1 VEETPM
7 RGDSRLSRML
17 HVLIHLG
24 RRKKA
29 ATSEMI
35 AKMLN
40 TNPVVVRRTMAGLRE
55 RGYVQSEK
63 GHGGGWKLTKSLDEI
78 SLLDV
83 YEALERPE
91 LFCLV
96 SASDH
101 AGCLVEIS
109 VNEALEDARREAE
122 TLLLS
127 RFATLKLSD
136 IAGDFDRRLEML
148 GLSSGA
154 HGLDS

>member
-1 VEETPM
+1 M

-24 RRKKA
+24 RRNEA
-29 ATSEMI
+29 ATSELI

-63 GHGGGWKLTKSLDEI
+63 GHGGGWTLSKRLDEI
-78 SLLDV
+78 TLLDV

-101 AGCLVEIS
+101 PGCLVELA
-109 VNEALEDARREAE
+109 VNEALEDARRDAEA
-122 TLLLS
+122 LLLS
-127 RFATLKLSD
+127 RFATLRLSD
-136 IAGDFDRRLEML
+136 IATNFDNRLSML
-148 GLSSGA
+148 NLGHDLPGFDA
-154 HGLDS
+154 

>member
-1 VEETPM
+1 M

-24 RRKKA
+24 RRREP
-29 ATSEMI
+29 ATSELI
-35 AKMLN
+35 ARMLN

-63 GHGGGWKLTKSLDEI
+63 GHGGGWTLSKSLDEI

-83 YEALERPE
+83 YDALERPE

-109 VNEALEDARREAE
+109 VNEALENARREAE
-122 TLLLS
+122 ALLLS

-136 IAGDFDRRLEML
+136 IAGDFDRRMDML

-154 HGLDS
+154 QGFET

>member
-1 VEETPM
+1 M
-7 RGDSRLSRML
+7 RGDSRMSRML

-24 RRKKA
+24 RHA
-29 ATSEMI
+29 ESMTSETI

-63 GHGGGWKLTKSLDEI
+63 GHGGGWRLSKTLDEI
-78 SLLDV
+78 TLLDV

-96 SASDH
+96 ASSDH
-101 AGCLVEIS
+101 AGCLVEIA

-122 TLLLS
+122 ALLLS
-127 RFATLKLSD
+127 RFSTIRLSD
-136 IAGDFDRRLEML
+136 IADSFETRMEMP
-148 GLSSGA
+148 GLQAGK
-154 HGLDS
+154 GVV

>member
-1 VEETPM
+1 M

-24 RRKKA
+24 RRKQA

-101 AGCLVEIS
+101 PGCLVELS
-109 VNEALEDARREAE
+109 VNEALDDARREAE

-136 IAGDFDRRLEML
+136 IAGDFDRRMDML

-154 HGLDS
+154 HGFDT

>member
-1 VEETPM
+1 M
-7 RGDSRLSRML
+7 RGDSRMSRML

-24 RRKKA
+24 RHA
-29 ATSEMI
+29 ESMTSETI

-63 GHGGGWKLTKSLDEI
+63 GHGGGWRLSKTLDEI
-78 SLLDV
+78 TLLDV
-83 YEALERPE
+83 YDALERPE

-96 SASDH
+96 ASSDH
-101 AGCLVEIS
+101 AGCLVEIA

-122 TLLLS
+122 ALLLS
-127 RFATLKLSD
+127 RFSTIRLSD
-136 IAGDFDRRLEML
+136 IADSFETRMEML
-148 GLSSGA
+148 GLQAGK
-154 HGLDS
+154 GVV

>member
-1 VEETPM
+1 M

-24 RRKKA
+24 RRKEA
-29 ATSEMI
+29 ATSELI

-63 GHGGGWKLTKSLDEI
+63 GHGGGWTLSKRLDEI
-78 SLLDV
+78 TLLDV

-101 AGCLVEIS
+101 PGCLVELA
-109 VNEALEDARREAE
+109 VTEALEDARRDAEA
-122 TLLLS
+122 LLLS
-127 RFATLKLSD
+127 RFATLRLSD
-136 IAGDFDRRLEML
+136 IATNFDNRLSML
-148 GLSSGA
+148 NLGHDLPGFDA
-154 HGLDS
+154 

>member
-1 VEETPM
+1 M
-7 RGDSRLSRML
+7 RGDSRMSRML

-24 RRKKA
+24 RHA
-29 ATSEMI
+29 ESMTSETI

-63 GHGGGWKLTKSLDEI
+63 GHGGGWRLSKTLGEI

-83 YEALERPE
+83 YDALERPE

-96 SASDH
+96 ASSDH
-101 AGCLVEIS
+101 AGCLVEIA

-122 TLLLS
+122 ALLLS
-127 RFATLKLSD
+127 RFSTIRLSD
-136 IAGDFDRRLEML
+136 IADSFETRMEML
-148 GLSSGA
+148 GLQAGK
-154 HGLDS
+154 GVV

>member
-1 VEETPM
+1 M

-24 RRKKA
+24 RRKQA

-63 GHGGGWKLTKSLDEI
+63 GHGGGWTLSKGLNEI
-78 SLLDV
+78 TLLDV

-101 AGCLVEIS
+101 PGCLVELA
-109 VNEALEDARREAE
+109 VNEALEDARRDAEA
-122 TLLLS
+122 LLLS
-127 RFATLKLSD
+127 RFATLRLSD
-136 IAGDFDRRLEML
+136 IATNFDNRLSML
-148 GLSSGA
+148 NLGHDLPGFDA
-154 HGLDS
+154 

>member
-1 VEETPM
+1 M

-24 RRKKA
+24 RHA
-29 ATSEMI
+29 ESMTSETI

-55 RGYVQSEK
+55 CGHVQSEK
-63 GHGGGWKLTKSLDEI
+63 GHGGGWRLTRPLEDI
-78 SLLDV
+78 TLLDV
-83 YEALERPE
+83 YDALDRPD

-96 SASDH
+96 PSSDH
-101 AGCLVEIS
+101 SGCLVEVA

-122 TLLLS
+122 ALLLS
-127 RFATLKLSD
+127 RFAALRLSD
-136 IAGDFDRRLEML
+136 IADSFHIRMAML
-148 GLSSGA
+148 GLDAGTP
-154 HGLDS
+154 GPQR

>member
-1 VEETPM
+1 M
-7 RGDSRLSRML
+7 RGDSRMSRML

-24 RRKKA
+24 RHA
-29 ATSEMI
+29 ESMTSETI

-63 GHGGGWKLTKSLDEI
+63 GHGGGWRLSKTLHEI

-83 YEALERPE
+83 YDALERPE

-96 SASDH
+96 ASSDH
-101 AGCLVEIS
+101 AGCLVEIA

-122 TLLLS
+122 ALLLS
-127 RFATLKLSD
+127 RFSTIRLSD
-136 IAGDFDRRLEML
+136 IADSFETRMEML
-148 GLSSGA
+148 GLQAGKGVA
-154 HGLDS
+154 

>member
-1 VEETPM
+1 M
-7 RGDSRLSRML
+7 RGDSRMSRML

-24 RRKKA
+24 RHA
-29 ATSEMI
+29 ESMTSETI

-63 GHGGGWKLTKSLDEI
+63 GHGGGWRLSKTLDEI
-78 SLLDV
+78 TLLDV
-83 YEALERPE
+83 YDALERPE

-96 SASDH
+96 ASSDH
-101 AGCLVEIS
+101 AGCLVEIA

-122 TLLLS
+122 ALLLS
-127 RFATLKLSD
+127 RFSTIRLSD
-136 IAGDFDRRLEML
+136 IADSFETRMQML
-148 GLSSGA
+148 GLQAGK
-154 HGLDS
+154 GVV

>member
-1 VEETPM
+1 M

-24 RRKKA
+24 RRKEA
-29 ATSEMI
+29 ATSELI

-63 GHGGGWKLTKSLDEI
+63 GHGGGWTLSKRLDEI
-78 SLLDV
+78 TLLDV
-83 YEALERPE
+83 YEALEKPE

-101 AGCLVEIS
+101 PGCLVELA

-122 TLLLS
+122 ALMLS
-127 RFATLKLSD
+127 RFATLRLSD
-136 IAGDFDRRLEML
+136 IATNFDNRLSML
-148 GLSSGA
+148 NLGHDLPEFDA
-154 HGLDS
+154 

>member
-1 VEETPM
+1 M
-7 RGDSRLSRML
+7 RGDSRMSRML

-24 RRKKA
+24 RHA
-29 ATSEMI
+29 ESMTSETI

-63 GHGGGWKLTKSLDEI
+63 GHGGGWRLSKTLDEI
-78 SLLDV
+78 TLLDV
-83 YEALERPE
+83 YDSLERPE

-96 SASDH
+96 ASSDH
-101 AGCLVEIS
+101 AGCLVEIA

-122 TLLLS
+122 ALLLS
-127 RFATLKLSD
+127 RFSTIRLSD
-136 IAGDFDRRLEML
+136 IADSFETRMEML
-148 GLSSGA
+148 GLQAGK
-154 HGLDS
+154 GVV